1 MAKYLMW
8 SNVREEGLVLDHGFK
23 DTAERAWM
31 SLQVSLQ
38 MRGQVSLS
46 HISVKQKAEDSF
58 VYTPV
63 THFLQR
69 VGDQMSETCEPTG
82 DSPLPD
88 RKCPQGQLL

>member
-23 DTAERAWM
+23 GHSREGVDVST
-31 SLQVSLQ
+31 VSLQ